1 MAERIVSRN
10 LAGLEDLLLG
20 KGSTQQERAGQT
32 YLITKIPFLY
42 PCDSIAELY
51 LLDTSKFQY
60 AAVFDAG
67 VVTFYRYDTDT
78 WVSYVAAKA
87 HVKVG

>member
-32 YLITKIPFLY
+32 YPITKIPFLY
-42 PCDSIAELY
+42 PCDSLAERDA
-51 LLDTSKFQY
+51 LDTTKFQY
-60 AAVFDAG
+60 AVVFNAG
-67 VVTFYRYDTDT
+67 VATFYRYDTNM
-78 WVSYVAAKA
+78 WVSYGATT
-87 HVKVG
+87 

>member
-20 KGSTQQERAGQT
+20 KGTINQERAAKV
-32 YLITKIPFLY
+32 YPISKIPFLY
-42 PCDSIAELY
+42 PCDSLAERDA
-51 LLDTSKFQY
+51 LDTTKFQY

-78 WVSYVAAKA
+78 WVSYVAAK
-87 HVKVG
+87 VG

>member
-20 KGSTQQERAGQT
+20 KGTINQERAANV
-32 YLITKIPFLY
+32 YPISKIPILY
-42 PCDSIAELY
+42 PCDSVAELDS
-51 LLDTSKFQY
+51 LDTTKFQY
-60 AAVFDAG
+60 AIVFDAG
-67 VVTFYRYDTDT
+67 VAKFYRYDTDK
-78 WVSYVAAKA
+78 WVSYGATA

>member
-20 KGSTQQERAGQT
+20 KGTINQERASQV
-32 YLITKIPFLY
+32 YPISKIPILY
-42 PCDSIAELY
+42 LCDSVAERD
-51 LLDTSKFQY
+51 LLDTTKFQY

-67 VVTFYRYDTDT
+67 VVTFYRYDVDM
-78 WVSYVAAKA
+78 WVSYGATT
-87 HVKVG
+87 